1 MFTQEADKY
10 VFFHIFYMTIINV
23 FIYLNTYFER
33 RMGFWPGDSVL
44 RRSPVV
50 RAGYASTPWRR
61 C

>member
-33 RMGFWPGDSVL
+33 RMGF
-44 RRSPVV
+44 
-50 RAGYASTPWRR
+50 
-61 C
+61 